1 MKIAVVADIHCE
13 RGHRGF
19 WAPRLEPVN
28 GQADALLLAGDLT
41 LTGDLGELAVLLDE
55 LKIVTVP
62 IVAVLGNHDY
72 DGGRA
77 RMIAERLRRAGIT
90 CLEGGATE
98 VGDLTVTGAM
108 GVEGGFSPAVR
119 RWSYAERQL
128 MARLEHYLSAA
139 TTSRRVVLLH
149 YAPILATLGDEP
161 AELHELLGSSA
172 LETAIDEAGADLIL
186 HGHAH
191 GGAPEGRTRAGIPVY
206 NVALPVLQ
214 QAGYTAPYRIID
226 I

>member
-1 MKIAVVADIHCE
+1 MKLAAVADIHCE
-13 RGHRGF
+13 RGHRGL
-19 WAPRLEPVN
+19 WAPLLEPVN
-28 GQADALLLAGDLT
+28 RQADALLLAGDLT
-41 LTGDLGELAVLLDE
+41 LTGDLGELAVLLEE
-55 LKIVTVP
+55 LKRVSVP

-77 RMIAERLRRAGIT
+77 RVFAERLRRAGIA

-98 VGDLTVTGAM
+98 IGDITVTGAM
-108 GVEGGFSPAVR
+108 GVEGGFAPAR

-139 TTSRRVVLLH
+139 ATSRRVVLLH

-161 AELHELLGSSA
+161 ADLHELLGSSA
-172 LETAIDEAGADLIL
+172 LEAAIDAAGADLIL

-191 GGAPEGRTRAGIPVY
+191 GGAPEGRTRSGIPVY

-214 QAGYTAPYRIID
+214 RAGYTTPYRIID